1 MTQSKKKLNIIYV
14 TIEEQTINPTNEQAQ
29 ACVRVCQML
38 SNTYKDIHLFRF
50 QIQTRDVYIL
60 AGENIEIIVP
70 PSGLWRFLN
79 ETEL

>member
-1 MTQSKKKLNIIYV
+1 MFYIVHI

-60 AGENIEIIVP
+60 AGENIEIIVSS
-70 PSGLWRFLN
+70 SGLWRFLN

>member
-1 MTQSKKKLNIIYV
+1 LPFGAYIIYV
-14 TIEEQTINPTNEQAQ
+14 TIEEKAIYPTNEQAQ

-50 QIQTRDVYIL
+50 EIQTRDVYIL
-60 AGENIEIIVP
+60 AGENIQIIVP

-79 ETEL
+79 ETGL

>member
-1 MTQSKKKLNIIYV
+1 
-14 TIEEQTINPTNEQAQ
+14 
-29 ACVRVCQML
+29 ML

-50 QIQTRDVYIL
+50 QIQTRDVYTL